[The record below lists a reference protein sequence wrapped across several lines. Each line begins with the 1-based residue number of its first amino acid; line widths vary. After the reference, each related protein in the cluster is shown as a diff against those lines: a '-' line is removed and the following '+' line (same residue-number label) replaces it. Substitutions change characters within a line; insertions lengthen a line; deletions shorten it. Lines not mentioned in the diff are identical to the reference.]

1 MKHWDLIPIECRL
14 EGGGV
19 NRRNMKIINLST
31 HYKSWLAL
39 ELKNKSGRERKT
51 NKPRNKASEHSD
63 LFYEVRF

>member
-1 MKHWDLIPIECRL
+1 
-14 EGGGV
+14 
-19 NRRNMKIINLST
+19 MKIINLST